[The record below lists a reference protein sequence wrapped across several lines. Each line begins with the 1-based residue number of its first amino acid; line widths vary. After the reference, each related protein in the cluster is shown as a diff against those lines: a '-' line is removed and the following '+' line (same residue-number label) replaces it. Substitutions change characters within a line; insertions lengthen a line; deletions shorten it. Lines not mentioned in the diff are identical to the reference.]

1 MTKMP
6 THAFILAAG
15 KGTRLRP
22 YTDTMPK
29 PMVPVNGT
37 PILEHTLH
45 KLKNDNVNNIIIN
58 TNYLGDRIKNYID
71 TYQALN
77 ITISEEDQLL
87 DTGGGVKYALDQLGD
102 QPFFMINGDAFWE
115 EGQQSVFERLSQQW
129 DPETMDILI
138 LLQPVNNM
146 VLTQGIG
153 DYDLDANGHAIRSK
167 DKTGQ
172 YMFAGVRITKPE
184 LFKNKEEDVFSF
196 LELMDEAQTKNRLYG
211 LVHDGDWHHIS
222 TPQDLD
228 NVNAALQTKTK
239 EAKTA

>member
-6 THAFILAAG
+6 TNAFILAAG

-37 PILEHTLH
+37 PILGHTLQ
-45 KLKNDNVNNIIIN
+45 KLKNDNINNIIIN
-58 TNYLGDRIKNYID
+58 TNYLGDRIKNYSD
-71 TYQALN
+71 TYQGLN
-77 ITISEEDQLL
+77 ITISDEDQLL

-129 DPETMDILI
+129 DPEAMDILI
-138 LLQPVNNM
+138 LLQPIKNM

-167 DKTGQ
+167 DKAGQ

-184 LFKNKEEDVFSF
+184 LFKNKDEDVFSF
-196 LELMDEAQTKNRLYG
+196 LELMDEAQAKNRLYG
-211 LVHDGDWHHIS
+211 MVHDGDWHHIS